1 MKIGVIGGGRVGS
14 ALAASWRDK
23 GHDVAVST
31 RETVEETA
39 AQADVVVSRCPPPRS
54 LKRSA
59 ETGSLEGKVLLDATN
74 NVSGGPSGL
83 EIAALVPEAP
93 YVKAFNTIFATFM
106 HETPP
111 NAGAA
116 CLYCGDDARAKGVA
130 AQLIQDVGLD
140 PSTSV
145 GPRPH
150 RGSRGSC
157 GSFIALAYRQ
167 GRGPFVYRFEPS

>member
-1 MKIGVIGGGRVGS
+1 M
-14 ALAASWRDK
+14 
-23 GHDVAVST
+23 
-31 RETVEETA
+31 
-39 AQADVVVSRCPPPRS
+39 
-54 LKRSA
+54 
-59 ETGSLEGKVLLDATN
+59 LLDATN

-130 AQLIQDVGLD
+130 AQLIQDVGLAPVD
-140 PSTSV
+140 V
-145 GPRPH
+145 G
-150 RGSRGSC
+150 GSEATPWIEGFLRV
-157 GSFIALAYRQ
+157 ILALAYRQ